1 MLLFFLYMLSFK
13 NSFKNSFAISLVV
26 ISLFCG
32 SEASADDVRQKR
44 IGMTREEIIRVAGV
58 PESVYKIDNK
68 EYWGYVWN
76 TNRSCRLT
84 YIFENNKAVDRIA
97 NEDCK

>member
-13 NSFKNSFAISLVV
+13 KSFAISLVV

-32 SEASADDVRQKR
+32 SEARADDVRQKR
-44 IGMTREEIIRVAGV
+44 IGMTREEIIRLGGV

-68 EYWGYVWN
+68 EYWGYVFN
-76 TNRSCRLT
+76 TNRYCRIT
-84 YIFENNKAVDRIA
+84 YIFENNKVLERIA
-97 NEDCK
+97 TEDCE

>member
-13 NSFKNSFAISLVV
+13 KSFAISLVV

-32 SEASADDVRQKR
+32 SEASASMVGKSK
-44 IGMTREEIIRVAGV
+44 EEVIKEIGV

-76 TNRSCRLT
+76 TNRGCRVS
-84 YIFENNKAVDRIA
+84 YVFENNKVLDIYT
-97 NEDCK
+97 NGTC